1 MAPNNKIHWENAFSV
16 LDPQINAEG
25 VHVWPFDSSF
35 AVDVR
40 FFLFDK
46 RHNIRMNRHDYFE
59 IFYVHSGE
67 TICRIQNR
75 SFPISAGD
83 LVVISS
89 TQYHTMYPPIERDAR
104 TTVKAAALYF
114 LPELIRAVETNGDD
128 AEYLMPFLVQD
139 AGFSHIIKA
148 ETGIPNQVFDLIKRI
163 NTELPTASTRARLAV
178 KTYLKMVLILLVNHY
193 AEYQGTGEIF
203 NRKQRAIE
211 HLRPIFEFL
220 EDHYGEPITVRTA
233 AATVGRSKSDFM
245 RFFKQV
251 TGQSFVA
258 YLNHFRI
265 AKAQELLAN
274 TDKSISEVSQE
285 VGFCDQSYFG
295 LMFRKLTHMTP
306 LHYKNHL
313 RN

>member
-1 MAPNNKIHWENAFSV
+1 MALHNKVHWENAFSV

-25 VHVWPFDSSF
+25 VHVWPFDPSLP
-35 AVDVR
+35 VDVR
-40 FFLFDK
+40 FFVFDK

-59 IFYVHSGE
+59 IFYIHSGE
-67 TICRIQNR
+67 TSCRVQSR
-75 SFPISAGD
+75 SFPIGAGD

-89 TQYHTMYPPIERDAR
+89 TQYHTMYPPVEREAR
-104 TTVKAAALYF
+104 TAVKAAVLYF
-114 LPELIRAVETNGDD
+114 LPELIRGAETSGDD

-139 AGFSHIIKA
+139 AGFPHIIKA
-148 ETGIPNQVFDLIKRI
+148 ETGIPNQVFDFIKRI
-163 NTELPTASTRARLAV
+163 NAELPAEDARARLTI

-193 AEYQGTGEIF
+193 AEYQGTVEIF

-211 HLRPIFEFL
+211 HLRPLFDFL
-220 EDHYGEPITVRTA
+220 EEHYGEAITVQTA
-233 AATVGRSKSDFM
+233 AAIVGRSKSDFM

-265 AKAQELLAN
+265 AKAQELLAK
-274 TDKSISEVSQE
+274 TDKSISEVSQD

-295 LMFRKLTHMTP
+295 LMFRKLMHTTP
-306 LHYKNHL
+306 LHYKTHI